1 MYLWALS
8 KIVGTKSSVGTPF
21 SSCESGGYQERANT
35 PNRKKEKKMNTET
48 RMTAGILLRKKGGRG
63 TMRIKVLTKEKY
75 LPLTLLCYIS

>member
-35 PNRKKEKKMNTET
+35 PNRKDQKEKKNEH
-48 RMTAGILLRKKGGRG
+48 RNKNDCRYSLRRKKGGEG
-63 TMRIKVLTKEKY
+63 HNEN
-75 LPLTLLCYIS
+75 

>member
-35 PNRKKEKKMNTET
+35 PNRKDQKEKKTWTQKQEW
-48 RMTAGILLRKKGGRG
+48 LQVFFKKKKRGGG
-63 TMRIKVLTKEKY
+63 AQWELKF
-75 LPLTLLCYIS
+75 